1 MSCSSSSSSGSCGHC
16 QVHRLT
22 VNDELHA
29 NGGAQVT
36 TCSSTDS
43 ALVVSNQ
50 SQEAGDLVHI
60 QGTSERTALH
70 VENGDVMLTNTRVM
84 SDTNLTFD
92 SSQQIDI
99 GSAPD
104 MSVNYETSPINVGT
118 GGQRSIFVGSD
129 TADLVQVRG
138 DTVDVGGTT
147 LYCRAMQSV
156 EIDSDSGGAVRIGV
170 DDTANQVVV
179 LGSSV
184 TPTVVNGRLEAAG
197 GVQSSAIALTGGT
210 AVPDGASTVLI
221 TSSASSDVVTLPS
234 PVAGHIV
241 HLMESTANGY
251 TLQSSDMASV
261 QINGVLGT
269 SVSVAST
276 TAYVKCVCVSSTSWI
291 CRKVEED
298 GTASPV

>member
-1 MSCSSSSSSGSCGHC
+1 MSCSSSSGSCGHC

-22 VNDELHA
+22 VNDELHV

-70 VENGDVMLTNTRVM
+70 VENGDVMLTDTRVM
-84 SDTNLTFD
+84 SDTNLTLD

-99 GSAPD
+99 GSAPG

-138 DTVDVGGTT
+138 VTVRMEGTT
-147 LYCRAMQSV
+147 LQYRGSQSA
-156 EIDSDSGGAVRIGV
+156 EIDSESGGVVCIGCDESADQMV
-170 DDTANQVVV
+170 E

-184 TPTVVNGRLEAAG
+184 TPTVVNGRLEVVG
-197 GVQSSAIALTGGT
+197 GVQSTAMEVTGGS
-210 AVPDGASTVLI
+210 AVPDGASVVLI
-221 TSSASSDVVTLPS
+221 TSSAGSDVVTLPS
-234 PVAGHIV
+234 PVAGNIV

-251 TLQSSDMASV
+251 TLQSSDVASV
-261 QINGVLGT
+261 QINGVLGA
-269 SVSVAST
+269 SVAVAGT
-276 TAYVKCVCVSSTSWI
+276 TAYVQCVCVSSTSWI
-291 CRKVEED
+291 CRKVAED